1 MKRFLIYIVTGV
13 ALMLSTSCSDFLDRY
28 PTDSLSPATFWQT
41 EDDAYLA
48 LVGCYSHM
56 GSIYGGYNLMY
67 FDTTSDNLFNYFSW
81 EGYKVLANG
90 NLTATNYGVSYFDFL
105 DIRTCNEYLEN
116 ESNIDWSSTDTQNQY
131 KAEVRTLRAMYY
143 FWKTEMYGD
152 YPFFTN
158 VIETAEESL
167 LSRTDVETIR
177 EFIVSEVED
186 CIQYLPDHSD
196 TEEGRISKQSA
207 QAFLMRYYLY
217 QGDYTN
223 ALAYGNDV
231 RESGEF
237 SFPSLSYADCFLV
250 DNQCNSETILSHT
263 YLENTD
269 NDLYLPPFMPNALGG
284 WSSVVPTVNLVEAY
298 EMSDGR
304 TIEEA
309 AEDGDYDES
318 NPFVNRDPRLRA
330 TVVYPGQ
337 IYDDAYLEYPDGCYN
352 SLIQILD
359 DGTSNADYYTN
370 ADNASKT
377 GLQYKKFLQDLS
389 QFSDINSATMHF
401 PIFRYAEVLLTIAEC
416 EIELNQDLDDAVE
429 CINEVRNRAEMPDV
443 DTEKYNSQS
452 TLRELVR
459 RERRVEFA
467 GEGLRRADLKR
478 WGILTSTLDG
488 FEILH
493 YSGDVTTTLNDE
505 GDYDVAITG
514 IVTVSGETYS
524 FDEHQ
529 ELLPIPTTELETN
542 SNLVQ
547 NEGY

>member
-48 LVGCYSHM
+48 LVGCYSNLE
-56 GSIYGGYNLMY
+56 SIYGGYNLMY

-90 NLTATNYGVSYFDFL
+90 NLTASNYGIDYFTFL

-207 QAFLMRYYLY
+207 QAFLMRYFLY

-269 NDLYLPPFMPNALGG
+269 EDLYLPPFMPNALGG
-284 WSSVVPTVNLVEAY
+284 WSSVVPTVDLVEAY
-298 EMSDGR
+298 EMADGR

-352 SLIQILD
+352 SLIQTLD

-488 FEILH
+488 FDILR